1 MKAYCV
7 KCKTKR
13 EMDDPWPVFTSTGT
27 PATQGTCPECGTK
40 MFRMG
45 RTPAHEGLDPWAGI
59 DLSNKPRMVI
69 VESPAKARTVGRFL
83 GQDYIVKASV
93 GHVRDLPSNRLGV
106 DIDNDFEPRYIVPS
120 KRKDVVRELKADVKN
135 SSEIYLAT
143 DPDREGEAISWHLT
157 KALEKAIGPREVH
170 RVEFHEITQDAIAH
184 AFAHPRQ
191 IDMQRVDAQQ
201 ARRIL
206 DRLVGYTLSP
216 LLREKMGRRGLS
228 AGRVQSVAVRLVVER
243 EREIEAFVP
252 QEYWS
257 IGAELAKQPP
267 SVPPACGVE
276 EGGGPFLA
284 KLHRIHGEE
293 PELHSETEVQAVL
306 DELERSTYVVASVKE
321 GQRRRNPSAPFTT
334 STLQQEASR
343 RLHFTAR
350 RTMALA
356 QQLYEGVDLG
366 DGPVGLIT
374 YMRTDSVNVA
384 EQAQT
389 EARAFVIKEY
399 GEDFAP
405 AEPPTYKTRAKGAQ
419 EAHEAIR
426 PTSVLRTPASL
437 NEYLDRNQY
446 RLYTLIWQ
454 RFVASQM
461 SPAVYD
467 TIAVE
472 IVASPPPSN
481 FPHPGGRAN
490 SSLSVGGAVSS
501 SPSAGGTTSASLPR
515 AGGIEGGQAPYL
527 FRASGSSLRFKG
539 FLVVYEEAKD
549 EDEKTEEESKREEI
563 PPLSVDEV
571 LDLIRLLPEQH
582 FTQPPPRYSEASLV
596 RALEEYGIGRPSTYA
611 PTLVTIQRR
620 GYVQRREGRLHP
632 TEVGVVV
639 NDLLVDHFPDYIDVG
654 FTAQME
660 EDLDA
665 IAEGE
670 REWVGVLHDFYDP
683 FSVTLEQAREEMPEV
698 QMGNEP
704 IGEDCPKCGA
714 PLVTKYGRYGKFIGC
729 SNFPECR
736 YSRQIVVET
745 GVKCPECG
753 GDIVEKRTRRGRIFY
768 GCSNYDAS
776 AANGD
781 DESSCQFASWKRPLK
796 QACPACG
803 GLLVEAR
810 KERARC
816 IKCEEEFEL
825 AEVEPEAEE
834 A

>member
-1 MKAYCV
+1 
-7 KCKTKR
+7 
-13 EMDDPWPVFTSTGT
+13 MDTPQPVFTSNGT
-27 PATQGTCPECGTK
+27 PATQGVCPECGTK
-40 MFRMG
+40 LFRMG
-45 RTPAHEGLDPWAGI
+45 RTPAHEGLDPEAGI
-59 DLSNKPRMVI
+59 DLSGKPKMVI

-83 GQDYIVKASV
+83 GKGYIVKASV
-93 GHVRDLPSNRLGV
+93 GHVRDLPSNRMGV
-106 DIDNDFEPRYIVPS
+106 DIERDFEPRYIVPA
-120 KRKDVVRELKADVKN
+120 KRKDVVRDLKADVKK
-135 SSEIYLAT
+135 SSEVYLAT
-143 DPDREGEAISWHLT
+143 DPDREGEAISWHLIE
-157 KALEKAIGPREVH
+157 ALEKAIGRREVH

-184 AFAHPRQ
+184 AFANPRE

-257 IGAELAKQPP
+257 IEAELAKQPSP
-267 SVPPACGVE
+267 SAPPASGSPPLSPPQAGGKKGGE
-276 EGGGPFLA
+276 ETKSFLA
-284 KLHRIHGEE
+284 KLHRIRCNEQWEE
-293 PELHSETEVQAVL
+293 PELHSEAEVQVVL
-306 DELERSTYVVASVKE
+306 DELEQAAYTVASVKE

-343 RLHFTAR
+343 RLRLTAR

-366 DGPVGLIT
+366 DGPTGLIT

-384 EQAQT
+384 EQAQA
-389 EARAFVIKEY
+389 EARTFVIEAY

-437 NEYLDRNQY
+437 KEYLDRNQY

-461 SPAVYD
+461 APAVYD

-472 IVASPPPSN
+472 IVASPPPSTS
-481 FPHPGGRAN
+481 PLQGGRAN
-490 SSLSVGGAVSS
+490 P
-501 SPSAGGTTSASLPR
+501 SPPR
-515 AGGIEGGQAPYL
+515 AGGTGGGYL

-539 FLVVYEEAKD
+539 FLAVYEEAKD
-549 EDEKTEEESKREEI
+549 EDGETEEESKREEI

-611 PTLVTIQRR
+611 PTMATIQQR

-632 TEVGVVV
+632 TEVGIVV

-670 REWVGVLHDFYDP
+670 KEWVPVLHDFYDP

-704 IGEDCPKCGA
+704 IGEGCPKCGS
-714 PLVTKYGRYGKFIGC
+714 PLVTKYGRFGKFIGC

-736 YSRQIVVET
+736 YSRQIQAPT
-745 GVKCPECG
+745 GIKCPECG
-753 GDIVEKRTRRGRIFY
+753 GDIVEKRTRRGRTFY

-776 AANGD
+776 AANGGD
-781 DESSCQFASWKRPLK
+781 DENSCQFASWKRPLK
-796 QACPACG
+796 QSCPACG

-810 KERARC
+810 KECAKC
-816 IKCEEEFEL
+816 IKCEEEFPL
-825 AEVEPEAEE
+825 AEVEAEE
-834 A
+834 PDA

>member
-1 MKAYCV
+1 
-7 KCKTKR
+7 
-13 EMDDPWPVFTSTGT
+13 
-27 PATQGTCPECGTK
+27 
-40 MFRMG
+40 MFKIG
-45 RTPAHEGLDPWAGI
+45 HTPAHDDLEMEGHIHG
-59 DLSNKPRMVI
+59 LSGRLVI

-83 GQDYIVKASV
+83 GKGYIVKASV
-93 GHVRDLPSNRLGV
+93 GHVRDLPSNRMGV
-106 DIDNDFEPRYIVPS
+106 DIERDFEPRYIVPA
-120 KRKDVVRELKADVKN
+120 KRKDVVRDLKADVKK
-135 SSEIYLAT
+135 SSEVYLAT
-143 DPDREGEAISWHLT
+143 DPDREGEAISWHLIE
-157 KALEKAIGPREVH
+157 ALEKAIGRREVH

-184 AFAHPRQ
+184 AFANPRE

-252 QEYWS
+252 VEYWT
-257 IGAELAKQPP
+257 IEAELAKQE
-267 SVPPACGVE
+267 ADKLA
-276 EGGGPFLA
+276 FIA

-293 PELHSETEVQAVL
+293 PKLHSEAEVQAVL
-306 DELERSTYVVASVKE
+306 DELERAAYTVTSVKE

-343 RLHFTAR
+343 KLRFTAR

-366 DGPVGLIT
+366 DGPTGLIT

-384 EQAQT
+384 EQAQA
-389 EARAFVIKEY
+389 EARTFVIEAY

-437 NEYLDRNQY
+437 KEYLDRNQY

-461 SPAVYD
+461 APAVYD

-472 IVASPPPSN
+472 IVAS
-481 FPHPGGRAN
+481 
-490 SSLSVGGAVSS
+490 S
-501 SPSAGGTTSASLPR
+501 SPSVPPASGAPPLSPPQAGG
-515 AGGIEGGQAPYL
+515 GKGEEGGYL

-539 FLVVYEEAKD
+539 FLAVYEEAKD
-549 EDEKTEEESKREEI
+549 EDEKAGEESKREEI

-611 PTLVTIQRR
+611 PTMATIQQR

-639 NDLLVDHFPDYIDVG
+639 NDLLVGHFPDYIDVG

-660 EDLDA
+660 ENLDA

-670 REWVGVLHDFYDP
+670 KEWVPVLHAFYDP
-683 FSVTLEQAREEMPEV
+683 FSETLERAREEMPEV

-704 IGEDCPKCGA
+704 IGEDCPKCGQ
-714 PLVTKYGRYGKFIGC
+714 PLLTKYGRFGKFIGC

-736 YSRQIVVET
+736 YTRQIQAPT
-745 GVKCPECG
+745 GIKCPECG
-753 GDIVEKRTRRGRIFY
+753 GDVVEKRTRRGRTFY

-776 AANGD
+776 D
-781 DESSCQFASWKRPLK
+781 DASCRFASWKRPLK

-803 GLLVEAR
+803 GMLVAAR
-810 KERARC
+810 KEWARC
-816 IKCEEEFEL
+816 IKCEEEFPL
-825 AEVEPEAEE
+825 VEVEPEAEE
-834 A
+834 V

>member
-1 MKAYCV
+1 MEAYCV
-7 KCKTKR
+7 KCKAKR
-13 EMDDPWPVFTSTGT
+13 EMNDPQPVFTSTGT
-27 PATQGTCPECGTK
+27 PATQGVCPECGTK
-40 MFRMG
+40 LFRMG
-45 RTPAHEGLDPWAGI
+45 RTPAHEGLDPWAGV
-59 DLSNKPRMVI
+59 DLSDRPKMVI

-83 GQDYIVKASV
+83 GKGYIVKASV
-93 GHVRDLPSNRLGV
+93 GHVRDLPSNRMGV
-106 DIDNDFEPRYIVPS
+106 DIENDFEPRYIIPA
-120 KRKDVVRELKADVKN
+120 KRKDVVRGLKADVKK
-135 SSEIYLAT
+135 SSEVYLAT
-143 DPDREGEAISWHLT
+143 DPDREGEAISWHLIE
-157 KALEKAIGPREVH
+157 ALEKAIGPRQVR

-184 AFAHPRQ
+184 AFAHPRE

-257 IGAELAKQPP
+257 IEADLAKQSPP
-267 SVPPACGVE
+267 SIPPRSGGE
-276 EGGGPFLA
+276 ERGESFLA

-293 PELHSETEVQAVL
+293 PELHSEADVQAVL
-306 DELERSTYVVASVKE
+306 DELEQATYTVASVKE
-321 GQRRRNPSAPFTT
+321 GQRRRNPAAPFTT

-343 RLHFTAR
+343 RLRFTAR
-350 RTMALA
+350 RTMSLA

-366 DGPVGLIT
+366 DGPTGLIT

-384 EQAQT
+384 EQAQA
-389 EARAFVIKEY
+389 EARAFVVAEY
-399 GEDFAP
+399 GEDFVP
-405 AEPPTYKTRAKGAQ
+405 SEPPTYKTRAKGAQ

-437 NEYLDRNQY
+437 KEYLDRNQY

-461 SPAVYD
+461 APAVYD

-472 IVASPPPSN
+472 IVAS
-481 FPHPGGRAN
+481 
-490 SSLSVGGAVSS
+490 S
-501 SPSAGGTTSASLPR
+501 SPSVPPASGAPPLSPPQAGG
-515 AGGIEGGQAPYL
+515 GKGEEGGYL

-539 FLVVYEEAKD
+539 FLAVYEEAKD
-549 EDEKTEEESKREEI
+549 EDEKAGEESKREEI

-611 PTLVTIQRR
+611 PTMATIQQR

-632 TEVGVVV
+632 TEVGIVV
-639 NDLLVDHFPDYIDVG
+639 NDLLVGHFPDYIDVG

-660 EDLDA
+660 ENLDA

-670 REWVGVLHDFYDP
+670 KEWVPVLHAFYDP
-683 FSVTLEQAREEMPEV
+683 FSETLERAREEMPEV

-704 IGEDCPKCGA
+704 IGEDCPKCGS
-714 PLVTKYGRYGKFIGC
+714 PLVTRYGRFGKFIGC

-736 YSRQIVVET
+736 YSRQILVET

-753 GDIVEKRTRRGRIFY
+753 GEVVEKRTRRGRTFY

-776 AANGD
+776 AANGGD

-810 KERARC
+810 KEWARC
-816 IKCEEEFEL
+816 VACEEEFAL
-825 AEVEPEAEE
+825 AEVEPQEEE